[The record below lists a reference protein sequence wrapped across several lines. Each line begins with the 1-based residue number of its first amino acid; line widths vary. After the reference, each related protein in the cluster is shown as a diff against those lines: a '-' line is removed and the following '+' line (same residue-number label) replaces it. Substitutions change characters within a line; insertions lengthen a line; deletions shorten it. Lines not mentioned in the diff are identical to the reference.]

1 MLSFVKRGLASIDHV
16 NSKTSS
22 PAPPLDLPRALFW
35 DTDAATLDLDRHA
48 KQIIARVVERGG
60 LEGWHRLRRHYG
72 DDKLRQVVTQLR
84 TLEPRT
90 VNFLCLMLN
99 LKRDDFRCCTSRP
112 FPPAPWG
119 S

>member
-1 MLSFVKRGLASIDHV
+1 MRTMTPPP
-16 NSKTSS
+16 SKTPLGL
-22 PAPPLDLPRALFW
+22 PAALFW
-35 DTDAATLDLDRHA
+35 DTDPTTLNLDRHA

-60 LEGWHRLRRHYG
+60 LEGWHKLRRHYG
-72 DDKLRQVVTQLR
+72 DDKLRQVVTNLR

-99 LKRDDFRCCTSRP
+99 LTKENFRCCTSRP
-112 FPPAPWG
+112 FPPAPWV

>member
-1 MLSFVKRGLASIDHV
+1 MRTMTPPP
-16 NSKTSS
+16 SKTPLGL
-22 PAPPLDLPRALFW
+22 PAALFW
-35 DTDAATLDLDRHA
+35 DTDPTTLNLDRHA

-60 LEGWHRLRRHYG
+60 LEGWHKLRRHYG
-72 DDKLRQVVTQLR
+72 DDKLRQVVTNLR

-99 LKRDDFRCCTSRP
+99 LTQENFRCGTSRP
-112 FPPAPWG
+112 FPPAPWV

>member
-1 MLSFVKRGLASIDHV
+1 VGV
-16 NSKTSS
+16 NS
-22 PAPPLDLPRALFW
+22 APPASSTPLGLPKALFW
-35 DTDAATLDLDRHA
+35 DTNLATLDLAKHE

-60 LEGWHRLRRHYG
+60 LDGWHKLRRHYG
-72 DDKLRQVVTQLR
+72 DDKLRQVVTSLR

-99 LKRDDFRCCTSRP
+99 LKKENFRCCTSRP
-112 FPPAPWG
+112 FPMAPWV

>member
-1 MLSFVKRGLASIDHV
+1 LYFTPTAPSTPLGLP
-16 NSKTSS
+16 T
-22 PAPPLDLPRALFW
+22 ALFW
-35 DTDAATLDLDRHA
+35 DTSLTTLDLAKHE

-60 LEGWHRLRRHYG
+60 LDGWNKLRRHYG
-72 DDKLRQVVTQLR
+72 DHNLRQVVTRLR

-99 LKRDDFRCCTSRP
+99 LKKENFRCCTSRP
-112 FPPAPWG
+112 FPTAPWV

>member
-1 MLSFVKRGLASIDHV
+1 MVSEVSNAP
-16 NSKTSS
+16 S
-22 PAPPLDLPRALFW
+22 PLGLPRALFW
-35 DTDAATLDLDRHA
+35 DTDTATLDLDKHA

-60 LEGWHRLRRHYG
+60 LEGWHKLRRHYG
-72 DDKLRQVVTQLR
+72 DEKLRQVVTSLR

-99 LKRDDFRCCTSRP
+99 LKREDFRCYTSRP
-112 FPPAPWG
+112 FPPAPWV

>member
-1 MLSFVKRGLASIDHV
+1 MVLESPSSATPLGLS
-16 NSKTSS
+16 
-22 PAPPLDLPRALFW
+22 RALFW
-35 DTDAATLDLDRHA
+35 DMQLESLDLESHA

-60 LEGWHRLRRHYG
+60 LEGWHKLRRHYG
-72 DDKLRQVVTQLR
+72 DEKLRQVVTRLR

-99 LKRDDFRCCTSRP
+99 LNKSDFRCCTSRP
-112 FPPAPWG
+112 FPSAPWI